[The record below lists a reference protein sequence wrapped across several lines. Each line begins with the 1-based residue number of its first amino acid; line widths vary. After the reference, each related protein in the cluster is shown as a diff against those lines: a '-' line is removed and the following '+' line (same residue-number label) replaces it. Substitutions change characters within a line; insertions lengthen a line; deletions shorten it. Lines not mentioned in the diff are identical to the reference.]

1 MTFFYQ
7 LILRKGISKRLL
19 LLFFIFYMSLWL
31 SDALKQLLFQQT
43 VMIPNCTNTISK
55 HGHWKNLRQG
65 KDLNNWQKLI
75 KAVGIYERNKLL
87 LSKKYLSLK
96 TRGWKKYLIQK
107 VATLKL
113 FSLTNQLNAF
123 VSGVTLSNDNYRR
136 KNFHTIILRSCCQ
149 TNLSWGCPD
158 LL

>member
-1 MTFFYQ
+1 MTPWNSCYFN
-7 LILRKGISKRLL
+7 K
-19 LLFFIFYMSLWL
+19 LWWFL
-31 SDALKQLLFQQT
+31 TALTL
-43 VMIPNCTNTISK
+43 SK

>member
-1 MTFFYQ
+1 
-7 LILRKGISKRLL
+7 
-19 LLFFIFYMSLWL
+19 
-31 SDALKQLLFQQT
+31 
-43 VMIPNCTNTISK
+43 MIPNCTNTISK

-113 FSLTNQLNAF
+113 FSLTNQLTAF

-158 LL
+158 LLQAIASRKMKWVLNAWMTFIYCGTVCKQNHFWRNLSTL